1 MRRVGNPPKP
11 PSPDRSQPGLSLR
24 RRFAGTGLLLACLCG
39 WAAGP
44 AAAREGAAHDA
55 APGAARHG
63 AAAQGLPAQSVAADF
78 RLGFDGTVVL
88 DAWVPLVVSLHAP
101 SDLDGTLEVLLR
113 ARRPA
118 SLHRVRVAV
127 RAPAGQPARVAVPV
141 ILRDRREPVVVRL
154 LDRDGRERAAWR
166 LPLDRVRVAPTVVLA
181 LSARPAGLEPL
192 LPPDLRAA
200 VAYLEEEDL
209 PDRWHLYEGVHAVVV
224 RDLEAARLSPAQV
237 EALQAWVATGGRLLV
252 AAPPGADGPARSPVL
267 APLFPVHARSGEWRG
282 EYGRGH
288 VALIRS
294 DPFAPRPDPLT
305 VAAWQGALATAPTP
319 PLVDRRLLDL
329 VPSAPDLPAGWRLAV
344 LLALGAYVAMV
355 GPLLRMVRRGPA
367 GMVASAAAVTA
378 WLLLGWAGGSMVRG
392 IVRAPVQALVV
403 EGLPPPVGGGGG
415 PGGGAGAGGRGA
427 GTGGPGDVATAERVR
442 LTAVMRAPAGA
453 PATFPLP
460 DDALGEAVDAPES
473 TLDLAGQRLTV
484 PDGGRPA
491 LVWLSAVRALPL
503 AGVFRPTL
511 EGAEVLVRRPP
522 GVELRDAMIAQGGQ
536 VRPVRLAG
544 DRAAITADGW
554 RDIPDVES
562 ATGAEERLRAW
573 LLRRLERD
581 AIITPTA
588 SLVAWLHDRSGAL
601 GWAEAAGP
609 RLLVLPL
616 IPARRG
622 GP

>member
-1 MRRVGNPPKP
+1 MRSVRAPAVP
-11 PSPDRSQPGLSLR
+11 L
-24 RRFAGTGLLLACLCG
+24 AGAALLLVCLFG

-44 AAAREGAAHDA
+44 ATAQ
-55 APGAARHG
+55 AP
-63 AAAQGLPAQSVAADF
+63 PAESVSVDF

-127 RAPAGQPARVAVPV
+127 RAPAGQPVRVAVPV

-192 LPPDLRAA
+192 LPPDLGAA

-252 AAPPGADGPARSPVL
+252 AAPPGADGPTRNPVL
-267 APLFPVHARSGEWRG
+267 APLLPVLARSGEWRG
-282 EYGRGH
+282 GYGRGQ

-294 DPFAPRPDPLT
+294 DPFAPTPDPLT
-305 VAAWQGALATAPTP
+305 VATWQGALATAPTP

-329 VPSAPDLPAGWRLAV
+329 APSAPDLPAGWRLAV
-344 LLALGAYVAMV
+344 VLALGAYVAMV

-367 GMVASAAAVTA
+367 GTVAAAATVTA

-403 EGLPPPVGGGGG
+403 EGLPPPSGGGG
-415 PGGGAGAGGRGA
+415 PGSGAGSGGRGV
-427 GTGGPGDVATAERVR
+427 GSGDPGGVATAERVR

-460 DDALGEAVDAPES
+460 DDALGEAVGAPES

-503 AGVFRPTL
+503 AGVYRPTL

-536 VRPVRLAG
+536 VRPVRLEG
-544 DRAAITADGW
+544 DRAVITADGW

-562 ATGAEERLRAW
+562 ATGAEERLLAW
-573 LLRRLERD
+573 LVRRLERD

-588 SLVAWLHDRSGAL
+588 SLVAWLHDLSGAL